1 MPRKNVFVRKER
13 AVDLQRLLIIL
24 RKMVKKPTLSH
35 AVEGVI
41 LAEFASKIFTIEG
54 VNLAQRLFNN
64 SGQPVRK
71 IFN

>member
-24 RKMVKKPTLSH
+24 RKMVKKATLSCP
-35 AVEGVI
+35 VEGVI

-54 VNLAQRLFNN
+54 VNLTQRLFNN